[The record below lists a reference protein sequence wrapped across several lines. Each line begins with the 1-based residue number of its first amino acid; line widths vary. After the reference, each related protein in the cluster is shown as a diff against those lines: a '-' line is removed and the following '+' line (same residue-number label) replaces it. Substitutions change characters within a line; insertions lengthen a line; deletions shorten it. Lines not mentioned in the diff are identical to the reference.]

1 LISPRE
7 YYIIKL
13 KELFLCA
20 GGLSTV
26 NSRGH
31 FWVSTAKSVI
41 RLFGV
46 ALTLVTKSVVVL
58 AVAFGVAEL
67 LGIVEEL
74 VDKR

>member
-1 LISPRE
+1 
-7 YYIIKL
+7 
-13 KELFLCA
+13 
-20 GGLSTV
+20 V

>member
-1 LISPRE
+1 
-7 YYIIKL
+7 
-13 KELFLCA
+13 
-20 GGLSTV
+20 
-26 NSRGH
+26 
-31 FWVSTAKSVI
+31 VI